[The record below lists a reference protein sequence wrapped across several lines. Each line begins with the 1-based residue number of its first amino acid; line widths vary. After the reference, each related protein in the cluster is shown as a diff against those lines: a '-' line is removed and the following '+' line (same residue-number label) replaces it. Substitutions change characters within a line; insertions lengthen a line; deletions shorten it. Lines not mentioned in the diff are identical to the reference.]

1 MSGVFKGV
9 VMNTNR
15 RPVLVLLGL
24 VLSALVLVVSSAAAL
39 PVAQTPSPVA
49 TPPPVAVAQPVPATS
64 PVAATQPAAAV
75 APVAKP
81 AGAAVPVTAAPAAP
95 APAAIPAPAAMP
107 QVALLP
113 PQPPQPP
120 QAPAAQQAQTPRP
133 AQPPQPPQ
141 PAPAPAPPREPA
153 PTVNVRVEV
162 TITDQTEASPPI
174 RKTIGLT
181 VAEGMNGSV
190 RSGVTVPILSTSFV
204 PEKGGAP
211 GSPVASYSYRNMG
224 LNLDVRN
231 VRVTGNTVVLNLSV
245 EYNPVDEKTSGA
257 SAVMATTPSP
267 QMPPSFA
274 TFQQTLG
281 LVLESGKPL
290 VVAQSSDPVPGRDR
304 KASLEVKAT
313 ILK

>member
-1 MSGVFKGV
+1 M
-9 VMNTNR
+9 
-15 RPVLVLLGL
+15 
-24 VLSALVLVVSSAAAL
+24 
-39 PVAQTPSPVA
+39 
-49 TPPPVAVAQPVPATS
+49 
-64 PVAATQPAAAV
+64 
-75 APVAKP
+75 
-81 AGAAVPVTAAPAAP
+81 
-95 APAAIPAPAAMP
+95 
-107 QVALLP
+107 
-113 PQPPQPP
+113 
-120 QAPAAQQAQTPRP
+120 
-133 AQPPQPPQ
+133 
-141 PAPAPAPPREPA
+141 
-153 PTVNVRVEV
+153 RVEV

-174 RKTIGLT
+174 KKTIGLT

>member
-1 MSGVFKGV
+1 
-9 VMNTNR
+9 
-15 RPVLVLLGL
+15 
-24 VLSALVLVVSSAAAL
+24 
-39 PVAQTPSPVA
+39 
-49 TPPPVAVAQPVPATS
+49 
-64 PVAATQPAAAV
+64 V
-75 APVAKP
+75 APF
-81 AGAAVPVTAAPAAP
+81 
-95 APAAIPAPAAMP
+95 AIPAPAAMP
-107 QVALLP
+107 QVAPL
-113 PQPPQPP
+113 PPQPP

-141 PAPAPAPPREPA
+141 PSPAPAPPREPA
-153 PTVNVRVEV
+153 ATVNVRVEA

-190 RSGVTVPILSTSFV
+190 RSGVTVPILSTSYV
-204 PEKGGAP
+204 PLEKGAAP
-211 GSPVASYSYRNMG
+211 GNPMASYNYRNMG
-224 LNLDVRN
+224 LSLDVRN

-257 SAVMATTPSP
+257 SSAMGITIPSP

>member
-15 RPVLVLLGL
+15 RPVLVLLGP
-24 VLSALVLVVSSAAAL
+24 VLSALVLVVSSAAAP
-39 PVAQTPSPVA
+39 PVAQTTSPVA
-49 TPPPVAVAQPVPATS
+49 TPPPVAVAQPVAATS

-81 AGAAVPVTAAPAAP
+81 AVAVVPVAAAPAAP
-95 APAAIPAPAAMP
+95 APAAIPAPAAGP
-107 QVALLP
+107 QVAPL
-113 PQPPQPP
+113 PPQPP

-153 PTVNVRVEV
+153 PVFNVRVEV

-174 RKTIGLT
+174 KKTIGLT

>member
-24 VLSALVLVVSSAAAL
+24 VLSALALAVSSAAAQTVAKTR
-39 PVAQTPSPVA
+39 PVAAPS
-49 TPPPVAVAQPVPATS
+49 PVAVAQPVAATS

-81 AGAAVPVTAAPAAP
+81 AVAVVPVAAAPAAP
-95 APAAIPAPAAMP
+95 APAAIPAPAAGP
-107 QVALLP
+107 QVAPL
-113 PQPPQPP
+113 PPQPP

-153 PTVNVRVEV
+153 PVFNVRVEV

-174 RKTIGLT
+174 KKTIGLT